1 MPDLGG
7 RTAIVTGANS
17 GIGYQAACEL
27 AAHGARVVLA
37 CRDLTRAEQA
47 ADRIRSQF
55 DAAKIDVAEL
65 NLSSMQ
71 SVRAFGQ
78 GWSGCLDLLIN
89 NAGVMAPPK
98 PALTEDGYELQFGT
112 NHLGHFVLTGLL
124 LPSLLSAAAPR
135 VVTVSSVAHHGAT
148 PAVLQGNVGEPYNSQ
163 RAYSNSKLA
172 NLLFAFELQRQ
183 ADARG
188 VTLTSVASHPGVAAT
203 GLFSDPQ
210 GMGANAFL
218 RVVGPPFLKVVAS
231 SPKSAARSTLYAA
244 TVDEPGP
251 YTGPTWF
258 GETRGPVGSARLS
271 VLAQDE
277 ALGRRLWQISE
288 DLTGY
293 HFPWPNG
300 RNGR

>member
-17 GIGYQAACEL
+17 GIGYQAACQL

-37 CRDLTRAEQA
+37 CRDLARAEQA

-71 SVRAFGQ
+71 SVRSFGQ
-78 GWSGCLDLLIN
+78 GWSGRLDLLIN

-98 PALTEDGYELQFGT
+98 PAVTEDGYELQFGT

-148 PAVLQGNVGEPYNSQ
+148 PAVLEGNVGEPYNSQ

-183 ADARG
+183 ATARG
-188 VTLTSVASHPGVAAT
+188 VTLASVAAHPGVAAT

-210 GMGANAFL
+210 GMGANAL
-218 RVVGPPFLKVVAS
+218 PASGRAAVPQGRRVVAQVGAR
-231 SPKSAARSTLYAA
+231 ARSCTRPPPTSRAR
-244 TVDEPGP
+244 TPGRSGSVRRADP
-251 YTGPTWF
+251 WDRLGCRYWRR
-258 GETRGPVGSARLS
+258 TRRSGGGCGRSAR
-271 VLAQDE
+271 
-277 ALGRRLWQISE
+277 I
-288 DLTGY
+288 
-293 HFPWPNG
+293 
-300 RNGR
+300 

>member
-7 RTAIVTGANS
+7 STAVVTGANS
-17 GIGYQAACEL
+17 GIGYHTAYQL

-47 ADRIRSQF
+47 AERIRSQV
-55 DAAKIDVAEL
+55 DTAKIDVAEL

-71 SVRAFGQ
+71 SVRSFGS
-78 GWSGCLDLLIN
+78 GWSGSLDLLVN

-98 PALTEDGYELQFGT
+98 AQQTEDGYELQFGT

-124 LPSLLSAAAPR
+124 LPSLLSAPAPR

-148 PAVLQGNVGEPYNSQ
+148 PGVLQANVGEPYNSQ

-172 NLLFAFELQRQ
+172 NILFAFELQRQ
-183 ADARG
+183 ATARG
-188 VTLTSVASHPGVAAT
+188 LALTSVAAHPGVAAT

-218 RVVGPPFLKVVAS
+218 RVVGPPVLKVVAS
-231 SPKSAARSTLYAA
+231 SPKAAARSILFAA
-244 TVDEPGP
+244 TADDPGR
-251 YTGPTWF
+251 YTGPGWF
-258 GETRGPVGSARLS
+258 GETRGPIGAARLS

-277 ALGRRLWQISE
+277 ALARRLWHISE

-293 HFPWPNG
+293 HFPWPGDRPG
-300 RNGR
+300 R